1 MHKKSSLRIDGFKF
15 KDAASMEVFLSF
27 IISRHKIRVKFSL
40 NGDFIRSTLTWGQM
54 KGGIAVKL
62 SKKTMLQVVLLLSSV
77 AMIGF
82 GAWRGEADTV
92 LSKAI
97 RLCLECVGIG

>member
-1 MHKKSSLRIDGFKF
+1 
-15 KDAASMEVFLSF
+15 MEVFLSC
-27 IISRHKIRVKFSL
+27 IIRQRKIRVKFSL
-40 NGDFIRSTLTWGQM
+40 NGDFTRCTLKWGQM

-62 SKKTMLQVVLLLSSV
+62 SKKTMLQAVLLLSSV

>member
-1 MHKKSSLRIDGFKF
+1 
-15 KDAASMEVFLSF
+15 
-27 IISRHKIRVKFSL
+27 
-40 NGDFIRSTLTWGQM
+40 M

-62 SKKTMLQVVLLLSSV
+62 SKKPMLQVVLLLSSV

>member
-1 MHKKSSLRIDGFKF
+1 
-15 KDAASMEVFLSF
+15 MEIFLSC

-40 NGDFIRSTLTWGQM
+40 NGDFTRCTLKWGQM

-62 SKKTMLQVVLLLSSV
+62 SKKTMLQAVLLLSSV

>member
-1 MHKKSSLRIDGFKF
+1 
-15 KDAASMEVFLSF
+15 MEVFLSC

-40 NGDFIRSTLTWGQM
+40 NGDFTCPALKWGQM

-62 SKKTMLQVVLLLSSV
+62 SKKTMLQAVLLLSSV